1 MFRLLWRDGTSGSV
15 SALARQA
22 RLGFSTAHRELEG
35 MRAAGVALAERAGTE
50 LVYRADSDH
59 PEAELF
65 RRLAALP
72 DTPADLTRPQDDQV
86 LTWLANVGAPVGSRD
101 PHTTTPPVEQ
111 VVAAALS
118 LSHREPTVA
127 RVLPVVLWRH
137 RKTMDMHRLADEA
150 TRYDERQALGYFL
163 ELAGRLGADTQLLKA
178 AQSLNDKRRSRSRM
192 FFARHHGPHEV
203 ALTRRNTPPVA
214 KKWGFLMNMPVDSF
228 RSTFEKF
235 ADT

>member
-1 MFRLLWRDGTSGSV
+1 MRGSV

-22 RLGFSTAHRELEG
+22 RLGFSTAHGELEG
-35 MRAAGVALAERAGTE
+35 MRAAGVAVAERAGNA
-50 LVYRADSDH
+50 LLYRADSDH

-72 DTPADLTRPQDDQV
+72 DTPAELTRPHDDQV

-101 PHTTTPPVEQ
+101 PHTPTPPFEQ

-137 RKTMDMHRLADEA
+137 RKTMEIDRLAEQA
-150 TRYDERQALGYFL
+150 TRYDEKQALGYFL
-163 ELAGRLGADTQLLKA
+163 ELAGRLGADTQLRKT

-192 FFARHHGPHEV
+192 FFAGHHGPYEV

-214 KKWGFLMNMPVDSF
+214 KKWGYLMNMPVDSF